1 MSAKKKTTSRHGIR
15 AAGKTAT
22 SISLDAELLEKAR
35 ELAEADGRTFSN
47 WVEQQ
52 LKDALRKAGRIG
64 LWAILL
70 WAGWQIVA
78 SV

>member
-1 MSAKKKTTSRHGIR
+1 MSAKKKASRHGIR

-64 LWAILL
+64 LLAILL
-70 WAGWQIVA
+70 WVGWAFLA
-78 SV
+78 SA